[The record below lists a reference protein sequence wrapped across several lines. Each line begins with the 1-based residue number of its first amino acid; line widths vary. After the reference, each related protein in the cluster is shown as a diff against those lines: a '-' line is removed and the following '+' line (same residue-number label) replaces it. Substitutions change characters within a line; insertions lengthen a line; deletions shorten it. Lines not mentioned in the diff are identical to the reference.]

1 VSAIVYL
8 WVAVGGLAGTFA
20 RMGMEGAVHQ
30 RTGAGFPWGT
40 LVVNVSGSFLVGF
53 IARLGTG
60 AAVIA
65 PEVRTG
71 LLVGFCGAYTTFSTY
86 SYETVQMLLAGAY
99 ARAATYAAGTLIVGL
114 LFTLLGIATA
124 ARLL

>member
-1 VSAIVYL
+1 MSAIVYA
-8 WVAVGGLAGTFA
+8 WVALGGLAGTFA
-20 RMGMEGAVHQ
+20 RFALEGFVQQ
-30 RTGAGFPWGT
+30 RTGAAFPWGT

-60 AAVIA
+60 AAVLA

-71 LLVGFCGAYTTFSTY
+71 LLIGFCGAYTTFSTY

-99 ARAATYAAGTLIVGL
+99 ARAATYAAGSVIVALLSTL
-114 LFTLLGIATA
+114 TGIATA
-124 ARLL
+124 SRLL